1 MSRLD
6 GRGPSSVCGVTIEHG
21 KRVLPRIKELLHNI
35 RDSKANCYAVK
46 GLTSGY
52 H

>member
-1 MSRLD
+1 MDEDLQVSVALQLSME
-6 GRGPSSVCGVTIEHG
+6 RG
-21 KRVLPRIKELLHNI
+21 VLPRIKELLHNI

-46 GLTSGY
+46 DLTSGY